1 MASSDARPI
10 PKKNTAYR
18 HYFAIRDSVGE
29 LVTSWA
35 GQDSKLSKDGAA
47 FGDAD
52 NEAVEIGSSGIGYID
67 LTAAEMNYDAVILKV
82 TITNTNALT
91 YLVVLFPEETG
102 DIRADAA
109 SILGTALTETSTG
122 YLAAAV
128 VKLFDVATPLLV
140 ASDAMRGTDNAA
152 LASVWT
158 AARAGALTDWLNGG
172 RLDKI
177 LDAILEDTGTT
188 LPEALA
194 NGTVQVGTIRDGAI
208 GEAAVADIFS
218 STALTEAYTTSGAT
232 GTPAQ
237 LLYEMLQNITEFA
250 IDSTIK
256 TVKRRDGSATA
267 ATYTLDDDTTPTSI
281 TRSD

>member
-1 MASSDARPI
+1 MASSDARPV

-67 LTAAEMNYDAVILKV
+67 LTAAEMNYDAVVLKV
-82 TITNTNALT
+82 TVTNTNALT

-109 SILGTALTETSTG
+109 SILGTALTETSAG

-128 VKLFDVATPLLV
+128 IKLFDVATPLLV

-158 AARAGALTDWLNGG
+158 AARAGALTDWIDGG
-172 RLDKI
+172 RLDEI
-177 LDAILEDTGTT
+177 LDAIAADLPAKPAKNVALDNFAFIMVDATDHVSAKTG
-188 LPEALA
+188 L
-194 NGTVQVGTIRDGAI
+194 TVTAQRSLDGAAFASC
-208 GEAAVADIFS
+208 AAS
-218 STALTEAYTTSGAT
+218 
-232 GTPAQ
+232 
-237 LLYEMLQNITEFA
+237 
-250 IDSTIK
+250 
-256 TVKRRDGSATA
+256 
-267 ATYTLDDDTTPTSI
+267 
-281 TRSD
+281 TRSIWRRRT

>member
-1 MASSDARPI
+1 
-10 PKKNTAYR
+10 
-18 HYFAIRDSVGE
+18 
-29 LVTSWA
+29 
-35 GQDSKLSKDGAA
+35 
-47 FGDAD
+47 
-52 NEAVEIGSSGIGYID
+52 
-67 LTAAEMNYDAVILKV
+67 VILKV